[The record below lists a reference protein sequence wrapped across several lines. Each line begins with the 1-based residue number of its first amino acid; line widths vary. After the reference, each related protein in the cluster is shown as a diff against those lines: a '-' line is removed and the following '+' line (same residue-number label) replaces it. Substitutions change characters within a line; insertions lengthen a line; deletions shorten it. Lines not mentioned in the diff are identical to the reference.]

1 MRIENIIAELEHEGI
16 FQVGKDDPNVITL
29 GYEIDGGIVSK
40 AFYKMSNTFE
50 RDIRLFQREKKIKE
64 IELKVKNANEDFP

>member
-1 MRIENIIAELEHEGI
+1 MRIENIIAELEHVGI

-40 AFYKMSNTFE
+40 GFYKMSNTFE
-50 RDIRLFQREKKIKE
+50 RDIRLFQKEKKIKE
-64 IELKVKNANEDFP
+64 IELRVKNANEDFP